1 MLKILQTVTIK
12 QVLTEKSKQDLYEH
26 FSLQKLQL
34 QKECEQLR
42 FERKRMES
50 NKKLLTSQFQMHED
64 EISLRKE
71 SMKNLDFKI
80 EQLHMLPLG
89 SEIKQKEIQGVIDV
103 KIGDQWDAIEKT
115 IVVKEGKVVDIR

>member
-1 MLKILQTVTIK
+1 MKILQTVTIK

>member
-1 MLKILQTVTIK
+1 MKILQTVTIK
-12 QVLTEKSKQDLYEH
+12 QVLTEKSKQDLYEK

-50 NKKLLTSQFQMHED
+50 NKKLLSSQVQIYEN
-64 EISLRKE
+64 EISSRKDLME
-71 SMKNLDFKI
+71 NLDFKI

-89 SEIKQKEIQGVIDV
+89 SEIKQREIQAVIDV
-103 KIGDQWDAIEKT
+103 EIGDQWDALEKT

>member
-1 MLKILQTVTIK
+1 MKILQPITIK
-12 QVLTEKSKQDLYEH
+12 QVITEKSKQDLYEH
-26 FSLQKLQL
+26 FISQKQQL

-50 NKKLLTSQFQMHED
+50 NKKLLSSQSQLYEK
-64 EISLRKE
+64 EISSKKE
-71 SMKNLDFKI
+71 LIENLEFKI

-89 SEIKQKEIQGVIDV
+89 SEIKQKEIQAVLEV
-103 KIGDQWDAIEKT
+103 KIGDQWDALERT